1 MSNYKN
7 PSTAKWNETVGIM
20 GAVAGWITHDMVSM
34 LERYSITYAQMARCE
49 RYVAEYGDTYES
61 EYIHKDE
68 DDREV
73 LVRKRSRHP
82 ETVILKECRT
92 ELLRLEAAM
101 GIGPV
106 YKTKVDLSGDGDAK
120 NDVLE
125 A

>member
-1 MSNYKN
+1 MFAGPVAPGAPLN
-7 PSTAKWNETVGIM
+7 PINDANVP
-20 GAVAGWITHDMVSM
+20 AGV
-34 LERYSITYAQMARCE
+34 
-49 RYVAEYGDTYES
+49 
-61 EYIHKDE
+61 E

-106 YKTKVDLSGDGDAK
+106 YKAKVDLSSGDDGGGDL
-120 NDVLE
+120 DD
-125 A
+125 